1 MKKIIGIIGLVLL
14 VFFSACNSTNP
25 HDRELYATYNPRR
38 EIPDEAIRTPEAIIG
53 TWDIPPSEEFLEYI
67 AGRTDGEELIRPFF
81 YTFNADGTG
90 EMQHSLMDEPVD
102 LSWEIYD
109 DILTI
114 ERHTQFGRPEDWYF
128 GVLDDA
134 LYLRNRI
141 YPQSP
146 RFIRRD

>member
-1 MKKIIGIIGLVLL
+1 MKKIIGMIRLVLL
-14 VFFSACNSTNP
+14 VFLSACNSSNP
-25 HDRELYATYNPRR
+25 HDRELYVASNPRR

-114 ERHTQFGRPEDWYF
+114 HEHARGGRPLDWDF
-128 GVLDDA
+128 GVVDDA
-134 LYLRNRI
+134 LYLRSRI
-141 YPQSP
+141 YPQAP
-146 RFIRRD
+146 RLIRRD